1 MTSPPP
7 GCVGA
12 PFVRAG
18 VRVVFLGR
26 ALRGELVLV
35 EVVAVVVAV
44 AVAVGVAGTEVGAGG
59 TAAAR
64 TASVGVWQA
73 PRTSN
78 ASAETLAS
86 TVETRGDG
94 PEASA
99 EIADMAEAYH
109 PHPQTLRIGGGS
121 SYTRRFDNG
130 TPAPR
135 PAPSEPR

>member
-1 MTSPPP
+1 
-7 GCVGA
+7 VL
-12 PFVRAG
+12 VE
-18 VRVVFLGR
+18 VEVV
-26 ALRGELVLV
+26 EV